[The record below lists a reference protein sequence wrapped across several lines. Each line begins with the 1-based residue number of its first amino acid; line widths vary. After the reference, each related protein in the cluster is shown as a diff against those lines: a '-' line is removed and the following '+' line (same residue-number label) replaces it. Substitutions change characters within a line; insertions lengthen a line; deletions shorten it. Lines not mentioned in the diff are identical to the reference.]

1 MKKIRIVFAD
11 DHDIV
16 RRGLRALFTSAKEF
30 MVVGEATDGMAA
42 LDLIAKK
49 KPDVAVLDISMP
61 RMNGFEATKIIKERF
76 PSVKILI
83 LTVHEDEAY
92 VYQLLRAGANGY
104 VLKNAEKNDILS
116 GVRAVMADEAFFSPG
131 VSSMMIK
138 KFVEQS
144 RAEL

>member
-16 RRGLRALFTSAKEF
+16 RRGLRALFSSTKDF
-30 MVVGEATDGMAA
+30 KVVGEATNGEAA
-42 LDLIAKK
+42 IALIAKK

-61 RMNGFEATKIIKERF
+61 VMNGVEATKMIRERF
-76 PSVKILI
+76 PTVKVLI

-92 VYQLLRAGANGY
+92 VFQLLRAGANGY
-104 VLKNAEKNDILS
+104 VLKNAEKNEILS
-116 GVRAVMADEAFFSPG
+116 GVKAVMADEAFFSPG
-131 VSSMMIK
+131 VSNMMIN
-138 KFVEQS
+138 KFVEQT

>member
-131 VSSMMIK
+131 VSNMMIK